1 MKRPIVFYRRIR
13 PSRTSLITT
22 PCSNEIH
29 SLCGELLKYPT
40 MTSQTSFSVTV
51 TFVALASMGVAVHF
65 LRRIKTLEKELR
77 SQSPMTTVECENKDD
92 SEEEAKK
99 SFTMTEIGRIHS
111 PFPQRAGCPRQGGKL
126 APHIRSRLIFNPNI
140 PMDMLDGITSYSHVW
155 VVFAF
160 HLNPRGKASS
170 GRLGQVKFTATK
182 IRPPRANGIKVG
194 VLATRAPHRPN
205 PVGLSLGLVERVEHI
220 RVQGSK
226 RVCLV
231 LRGLDLVDDTP
242 VYDIKPYV
250 PWDRVES
257 LESSPVNASLS
268 VRMEHVMTPK
278 WVSEDDEL
286 PRVEWTEA
294 ASNALLEHADVLRP
308 LYNDVAAEAKAAIS
322 EIVAQ
327 DPRALHD
334 GRGKLSDEDFN
345 FSFGSLRVSF
355 RVEEGAVHVT
365 QLILDEGDSMAAP
378 GSYPHSL
385 ALRRRAEAC
394 ARERGLELEW
404 RCSVKEGIT
413 DDLFDLKGGGRY
425 KL

>member
-1 MKRPIVFYRRIR
+1 M
-13 PSRTSLITT
+13 ITV
-22 PCSNEIH
+22 I
-29 SLCGELLKYPT
+29 
-40 MTSQTSFSVTV
+40 
-51 TFVALASMGVAVHF
+51 ALASIGVSIRYHQRIKI
-65 LRRIKTLEKELR
+65 LEEELQSQSRIKTNESLTAEASRIKAN
-77 SQSPMTTVECENKDD
+77 QSPTTES
-92 SEEEAKK
+92 SEEEARK

-126 APHIRSRLIFNPNI
+126 APHIRSRLIFHPCI
-140 PMDMLDGITSYSHVW
+140 PMETLDGITSYSHVW

-170 GRLGQVKFTATK
+170 GRQGQVKFTATK

-205 PVGLSLGLVERVEHI
+205 PVGLSLGLVEKVELI
-220 RVQGSK
+220 SFQGCR

-242 VYDIKPYV
+242 VYDLKPYV
-250 PWDRVES
+250 PWDRVDS
-257 LESSPVNASLS
+257 LESSPINASLS
-268 VRMEHVMTPK
+268 IRMEHLATPK

-286 PRVEWTEA
+286 PRVEWAEA
-294 ASNALLEHADVLRP
+294 ATSALLKHADELRP
-308 LYNDVAAEAKAAIS
+308 LFDDVAADAKSAIS

-334 GRGKLSDEDFN
+334 GRGKRSDDDFH

-355 RVEEGAVHVT
+355 RVQDCAVHVT
-365 QLILDEGDSMAAP
+365 QVVLDEGDLKATP
-378 GSYPHSL
+378 GSYPHNL

-394 ARERGLELEW
+394 AREQGRHLEW
-404 RCSVKEGIT
+404 CSSVKEGIT
-413 DDLFDLKGGGRY
+413 HDLFDLKGGGRY
-425 KL
+425 IP